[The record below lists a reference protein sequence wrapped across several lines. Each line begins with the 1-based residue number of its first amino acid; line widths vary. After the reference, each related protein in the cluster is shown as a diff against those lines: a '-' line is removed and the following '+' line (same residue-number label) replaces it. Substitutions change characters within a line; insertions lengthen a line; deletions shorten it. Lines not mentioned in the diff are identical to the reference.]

1 MAFLAP
7 LLGSAAGQAI
17 GSTLLGGLAGGT
29 RRSTP
34 KQFKPVGINAGGFNL
49 GVEGGRVTGGAT
61 EQRLGR
67 IQSLSDLLGVK
78 AGQIRGLRSKIRPG
92 FSELRTALG
101 ERSQARLQNVRG
113 LGQKAVGDL
122 SANLQRR
129 RVLGS
134 SFGEDALS
142 RTRAEFAQKEDVIL
156 RDVAIQEA
164 QTFLTEIEQTK
175 QLIGDEFAAGQAS
188 IQVFIDNM
196 NLEAGIATQLA
207 TNATNALSENAQVQA
222 QILDKEQSD
231 IFELFSGVAGNIAE
245 NLPQIGKEIG
255 GLF

>member
-1 MAFLAP
+1 MTSLVASIFSRQKP
-7 LLGSAAGQAI
+7 
-17 GSTLLGGLAGGT
+17 
-29 RRSTP
+29 
-34 KQFKPVGINAGGFNL
+34 FKPIGIKTGGFDL
-49 GVEGGRVTGGAT
+49 GIEGGKVTGGST

-67 IQSLSDLLGVK
+67 IQDLSDLFSK
-78 AGQIRGLRSKIRPG
+78 QAGQIRGLRSKIRPG

-156 RDVAIQEA
+156 RDVALQEA
-164 QTFLTEIEQTK
+164 QTFLTEIEQTR
-175 QLIGDEFAAGQAS
+175 QLIGDEFAAGQKA

-207 TNATNALSENAQVQA
+207 TNATDALSANAQIQA
-222 QILDKEQSD
+222 QILADEQNNL
-231 IFELFSGVAGNIAE
+231 FELFTGVAGGAFE
-245 NLPQIGKEIG
+245 ESTG
-255 GLF
+255 GANTGIF